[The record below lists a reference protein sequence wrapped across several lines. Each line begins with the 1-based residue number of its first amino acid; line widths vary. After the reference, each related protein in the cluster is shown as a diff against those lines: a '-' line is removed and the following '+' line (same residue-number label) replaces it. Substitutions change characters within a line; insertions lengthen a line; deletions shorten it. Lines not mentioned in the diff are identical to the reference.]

1 MQDTSNAERKNRG
14 NGQKFVGRKSR
25 TLPMIL
31 LMLVALVAFMALVSP
46 FIGEAQA
53 T

>member
-1 MQDTSNAERKNRG
+1 
-14 NGQKFVGRKSR
+14 
-25 TLPMIL
+25 MIL
-31 LMLVALVAFMALVSP
+31 LMLVALVAFMALVSA